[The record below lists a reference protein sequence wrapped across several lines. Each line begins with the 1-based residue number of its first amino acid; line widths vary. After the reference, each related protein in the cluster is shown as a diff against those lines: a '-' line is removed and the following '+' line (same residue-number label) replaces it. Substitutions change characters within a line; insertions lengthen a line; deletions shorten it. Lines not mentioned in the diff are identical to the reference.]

1 MSLKHR
7 DVITVHL
14 DDDDRDEEIEV
25 YNWVN
30 LSQPAVVR
38 GAGSIEKFEAEIGA
52 GDSSMDPDY
61 VTKWLAEDL
70 WHEFGIDV
78 DNHGIEAIDVESEEV
93 TVL

>member
-7 DVITVHL
+7 DTITVH
-14 DDDDRDEEIEV
+14 RDGERIEV

-30 LSQPAVVR
+30 LKQPALVR
-38 GAGSIEKFEAEIGA
+38 GASTIEKFEAEIGA

-61 VTKWLAEDL
+61 VTEWVAEDL

-78 DNHGIEAIDVESEEV
+78 ENYGIEAIDVESDEV
-93 TVL
+93 TVA